1 MLTVIAFFVLACL
14 VLGWIVPLVI
24 GIVRLRRRS
33 TGDTAG
39 MVLTIVGSVWGV
51 VGLMLGVCGG
61 MFWLMSSFGGPFSR
75 VVQFDPSQHEGPMGA
90 IVVPY
95 EGEASLQVAS
105 MAGAKTL
112 VLSSHDGRFQAPVG
126 GYSPWVFT
134 ANKTDEDGSEWQ
146 ASTYLTMSGKP
157 SQVSVQADSETSLEL
172 GPPFT
177 ASIAVTAEQR
187 NKVAL
192 DLKVADSQGN
202 HYTISR
208 LGLRAA
214 PPPRFEVR
222 SSSGELVL
230 EGQFEY
236 G

>member
-61 MFWLMSSFGGPFSR
+61 MFWLTLTSFNQ
-75 VVQFDPSQHEGPMGA
+75 VKQFDPSQYDGPMGT

-95 EGEASLQVAS
+95 EGEASLQVTS
-105 MAGAKTL
+105 MTDDGTVMELSAG
-112 VLSSHDGRFQAPVG
+112 DGRFQAPVG
-126 GYSPWVFT
+126 EYCLWIFT
-134 ANKTDEDGSEWQ
+134 AMKTDEDGSEWEATTFLGLDAPDQ
-146 ASTYLTMSGKP
+146 IT
-157 SQVSVQADSETSLEL
+157 VQADNETSLEL

-177 ASIAVTAEQR
+177 ASIAVTAEVQ
-187 NKVAL
+187 NEAEL
-192 DLKVADSQGN
+192 ELQFADNQGN
-202 HYTISR
+202 QYSLSR
-208 LGLRAA
+208 LDWEEAA
-214 PPPRFEVR
+214 PPRFEVR

-230 EGQFEY
+230 KGQFEY

>member
-1 MLTVIAFFVLACL
+1 VLTVIAFFVLACL

-33 TGDTAG
+33 ASDTVG
-39 MVLTIVGSVWGV
+39 IVLTIVGSVWGV

-61 MFWLMSSFGGPFSR
+61 MFWLTLTSFNQ
-75 VVQFDPSQHEGPMGA
+75 VEQFDPSQYDGPMGT

-95 EGEASLQVAS
+95 EGDGLLQVTS
-105 MAGAKTL
+105 MTEGKTL
-112 VLSSHDGRFQAPVG
+112 ALSTGDGRFQAPVG
-126 GYSPWVFT
+126 EYTLWAFTAKKTGEDDSPWWEATTLLVQ
-134 ANKTDEDGSEWQ
+134 DES
-146 ASTYLTMSGKP
+146 P
-157 SQVSVQADSETSLEL
+157 QVSVRADSETSLEL

-177 ASIAVTAEQR
+177 ASIAVTDEAQDVVELQLE
-187 NKVAL
+187 VI
-192 DLKVADSQGN
+192 DSQSN
-202 HYTISR
+202 QYTIGKIA
-208 LGLRAA
+208 LEEA

-230 EGQFEY
+230 KGQFEY